1 MKTEH
6 RYWITIIIAVSIGI
20 IIGWIDSRPHWDD
33 TGITVGLVVISTFI
47 IGFISPRRPWIWAIS
62 VGIWIP
68 VWNIFLHNNYGS
80 LIALVIAF
88 IGSYSGAFIRKLS
101 RK

>member
-6 RYWITIIIAVSIGI
+6 RYWITIILALFLGI
-20 IIGWIDSRPHWDD
+20 MIGWIDSRPNWDD

-47 IGFISPRRPWIWAIS
+47 IGFIFPRRPWIWAIT

-68 VWNIFLHNNYGS
+68 MFDVLLQGNYGS
-80 LIALVIAF
+80 IIALIISF
-88 IGSYSGAFIRKLS
+88 IGSYSGAFIRKILI
-101 RK
+101 K